1 MARQKV
7 LSIYQLEDQLL
18 EDPDSTGCCI
28 GLVDGSTWKF
38 LVYLGKQNLLVLFE
52 KGNGLI
58 KDSIQYI
65 TKNLDSKKLELN
77 INQKTDL
84 QLILVNQYK
93 AFQSDAQFYKYD
105 LHLFTTANNNKMK
118 SADLLQILQ
127 FNLCQIDQLEEGD
140 IIMFERGF
148 YHHSAVLT
156 DQLHMMCIHRSGEPD
171 YQGDFM
177 IASTSLLGIPAAKA
191 SVTEDHLIEIAGYS
205 KLKKSN
211 EIFDKILTPR

>member
-1 MARQKV
+1 MARQQV
-7 LSIYQLEDQLL
+7 LSIYQLEDKLL
-18 EDPDSTGCCI
+18 EDTDSTGCCI
-28 GLVDGSTWKF
+28 GLVEGSTWKF
-38 LVYLGKQNLLVLFE
+38 LVYLGEQNLLVLFE

-65 TKNLDSKKLELN
+65 SKNLDNKKPKFD
-77 INQKTDL
+77 IKQKTNL

-93 AFQSDAQFYKYD
+93 AFRSEAQFYKYD
-105 LHLFTTANNNKMK
+105 LNLFTTANNNKMK

-140 IIMFERGF
+140 IIMFERGL

-171 YQGDFM
+171 NPGDLM
-177 IASTSLLGIPAAKA
+177 IASTSLLGIPTAKA

-211 EIFDKILTPR
+211 EIFDKILTPK

>member
-1 MARQKV
+1 MARQQV
-7 LSIYQLEDQLL
+7 LSIYQLEDKLL
-18 EDPDSTGCCI
+18 EDTNSTGCCI
-28 GLVDGSTWKF
+28 GLVEGSTWKL
-38 LVYLGKQNLLVLFE
+38 LVYLGEQDLLVLFE
-52 KGNGLI
+52 KGYGII
-58 KDSIQYI
+58 KDSIEYI
-65 TKNLDSKKLELN
+65 FKNMEIKNPKFDLK
-77 INQKTDL
+77 QKTDL
-84 QLILVNQYK
+84 QLILVNHYK
-93 AFQSDAQFYKYD
+93 AIQSDAQFYKYD
-105 LHLFTTANNNKMK
+105 LNLFTTAYSNKMK
-118 SADLLQILQ
+118 SVDLLQILQ

-171 YQGDFM
+171 NQGDFM

>member
-1 MARQKV
+1 MARQQV
-7 LSIYQLEDQLL
+7 LSIYQLEDKLL
-18 EDPDSTGCCI
+18 EDTDSTGCCI
-28 GLVDGSTWKF
+28 GLVEGSTWKF
-38 LVYLGKQNLLVLFE
+38 LVYLGEQNLLVLFE

-65 TKNLDSKKLELN
+65 SKNLDNKKPKFD
-77 INQKTDL
+77 IKQKTNL

-93 AFQSDAQFYKYD
+93 AFRSEAQFYKYD
-105 LHLFTTANNNKMK
+105 LNLFTTANNNKMK
-118 SADLLQILQ
+118 SSDLLQILQ

-140 IIMFERGF
+140 IIMFERGL

-171 YQGDFM
+171 NPGDLM
-177 IASTSLLGIPAAKA
+177 IASTSLLGIPTAKA

-211 EIFDKILTPR
+211 EIFDKILTPK